1 MNETGHISSRAR
13 ENLIRILKKQGI
25 KSLSVLQAIKNTP
38 RHKFIEEALRHRAY
52 DNDALP
58 IGNSQTISQPY
69 IVARMTEALLA
80 GGQVKKVLEVGT
92 GSGYQAAVLS
102 RLVEKIYSIER
113 ISKMS
118 PIAGQRLA
126 DIGIKNVQLKHGD
139 GNKGWV
145 EHAPFDAI
153 LVTAASVG
161 VPTKL
166 YEQLIMGGRM
176 IIPIGAESDVQ
187 DLVEVLKT
195 EEGHKYKFIE
205 KVRFV
210 PMRAG
215 QV

>member
-1 MNETGHISSRAR
+1 MNEIGHISVRAR
-13 ENLIRILKKQGI
+13 ENLIRALKEQGI
-25 KSLSVLQAIKNTP
+25 KNLGVLQAIKNTP

-80 GGQVKKVLEVGT
+80 GGQVQKALEVGT

-102 RLVEKIYSIER
+102 RLVKKVYSIER
-113 ISKMS
+113 ISKMA
-118 PIAGQRLA
+118 PIAQQRLV
-126 DIGIKNVQLKHGD
+126 DIGIKNVKLKYGD
-139 GNKGWV
+139 GNRGWA

-166 YEQLIMGGRM
+166 YEQLAMGGRM

-187 DLVEVLKT
+187 DLVEVRKT

-215 QV
+215 QS